1 VQPCTDGEVIVTDQI
16 RRIDCFYLTVS
27 DEPWAA
33 ASVLAALQS
42 AGVNLLG
49 ISVLP
54 HGGHQS
60 ELDLIPENSGA
71 LRRAAKT
78 AGIQLKRMKT
88 GFLVQGEDR
97 PGAVAG
103 TADTLAEANISNI
116 SVEVF
121 CASSGHYG
129 GMLWVGP
136 ADLRRAAKALGA
148 TSRHK
153 AKLVSKPAGYP
164 SPFDEIEDVCAS
176 A

>member
-1 VQPCTDGEVIVTDQI
+1 VQPCTDGEVIVPDQI

-27 DEPWAA
+27 DEPWEA

-49 ISVLP
+49 ISVFP

-78 AGIQLKRMKT
+78 AGFKLKRMKT
-88 GFLVQGEDR
+88 GFLIQGEDR
-97 PGAVAG
+97 PGPVAG
-103 TADTLAEANISNI
+103 AVNTLANANIGNI
-116 SVEVF
+116 SAEVF
-121 CASSGHYG
+121 CAGSGHYG
-129 GMLWVGP
+129 GMMWVAA

-148 TSRHK
+148 TSWQEPK
-153 AKLVSKPAGYP
+153 PVVKPAGYP
-164 SPFDEIEDVCAS
+164 SAFDETEGVCAN